1 MVGARVG
8 MVPNGLLPNASARV
22 TRRLDPERWAV
33 AEDRTA
39 ELITRIQP
47 NAHSEGR
54 RLAVYHYVQ
63 RLIMNCLSC
72 QVQYLVTNWSDCSP
86 QVVIGNSVCLK

>member
-1 MVGARVG
+1 MG

-22 TRRLDPERWAV
+22 TRRLDPERWVV
-33 AEDRTA
+33 AEGRTA
-39 ELITRIQP
+39 ELIARIQP

-72 QVQYLVTNWSDCSP
+72 QVYYLVTNWSDCSP